1 MTIKTI
7 RVWDLPTRLT
17 HWLLFL
23 LVTAAIVT
31 GLSGGNL
38 MEWHGRIGLGI
49 LGLLTFRLIWGVI
62 GSTYARFHQ
71 FVRGPAAIRAYLRGD
86 WRGVGHNPLGALSVL
101 ALLGALLLQ
110 TASGLIANDDI
121 AFNGPLYPLVT
132 SALSGQAS
140 ALHREFFWLIS
151 GLVGLHLGAV
161 LFYTLGRGTS
171 LIRPMLTGCVVVDDS
186 AVPAATGGG
195 WLALIIAIA
204 GAALV
209 VWLASGGMLTA
220 APVHSV
226 PSW

>member
-23 LVTAAIVT
+23 LVTAAMVT

-71 FVRGPAAIRAYLRGD
+71 FVRGPAAIRAY
-86 WRGVGHNPLGALSVL
+86 
-101 ALLGALLLQ
+101 
-110 TASGLIANDDI
+110 
-121 AFNGPLYPLVT
+121 
-132 SALSGQAS
+132 
-140 ALHREFFWLIS
+140 
-151 GLVGLHLGAV
+151 
-161 LFYTLGRGTS
+161 
-171 LIRPMLTGCVVVDDS
+171 C
-186 AVPAATGGG
+186 AAT
-195 WLALIIAIA
+195 

-209 VWLASGGMLTA
+209 TIRSAHYRCWRCSVRCCCKLPA
-220 APVHSV
+220 A
-226 PSW
+226 